1 MSPHLA
7 TPARPK
13 ESKVTNRLGGPLV
26 GALVGLAAA
35 GLGAVFLTDEF
46 DPMTLAV
53 AAGSV
58 VVAAVVAVLTGR
70 SINPAPAA
78 PAAPPVSG
86 VPFTPAPSGAIP
98 VQQLQAPAQAAQAM
112 TDRNALVEACI
123 WMRDR
128 ATSPAL
134 AQHLDGA
141 FAKVGVSQV
150 DATGQ
155 RFDPAVHEAGGT
167 VAAGSPAEDG
177 IIARTEQIGYTDRG
191 RLLRHPIV
199 TVYRGQVRA

>member
-1 MSPHLA
+1 MSDTLKTAARRMLA
-7 TPARPK
+7 M
-13 ESKVTNRLGGPLV
+13 
-26 GALVGLAAA
+26 LAA
-35 GLGAVFLTDEF
+35 
-46 DPMTLAV
+46 PLAV
-53 AAGSV
+53 ACGSAPTP
-58 VVAAVVAVLTGR
+58 AAQTPSPEADRKAVLAQELGE
-70 SINPAPAA
+70 A
-78 PAAPPVSG
+78 
-86 VPFTPAPSGAIP
+86 PAPSGPIP

-155 RFDPAVHEAGGT
+155 RFDPAVHEAGST
-167 VAAGSPAEDG
+167 IAAGSPAEDG

>member
-1 MSPHLA
+1 
-7 TPARPK
+7 
-13 ESKVTNRLGGPLV
+13 VTIRLGGPLV

-35 GLGAVFLTDEF
+35 ALGAVFLTGGF

-58 VVAAVVAVLTGR
+58 VIAAVVAVLTGR
-70 SINPAPAA
+70 SI
-78 PAAPPVSG
+78 
-86 VPFTPAPSGAIP
+86 
-98 VQQLQAPAQAAQAM
+98 AAQAPSSPAVPPLAPAPPAG
-112 TDRNALVEACI
+112 TGPIPVGQLAEPARAAQASADRTVLVDACI

-141 FAKVGVSQV
+141 FNRVGVSQV

-155 RFDPAVHEAGGT
+155 RFDPSVHEAGS
-167 VAAGSPAEDG
+167 VIAAGSPAEDG
-177 IIARTEQIGYTDRG
+177 IIARTETPGYIDRG

>member
-1 MSPHLA
+1 
-7 TPARPK
+7 
-13 ESKVTNRLGGPLV
+13 VTNRLGGPLV

-35 GLGAVFLTDEF
+35 ALGAVFLTGGF

-58 VVAAVVAVLTGR
+58 LVTAVVAVLTGR
-70 SINPAPAA
+70 SIAPAPAA
-78 PAAPPVSG
+78 PPA
-86 VPFTPAPSGAIP
+86 VPLIPAPSGAIP
-98 VQQLQAPAQAAQAM
+98 VQQLQAPAQAAQAVS
-112 TDRNALVEACI
+112 DRNALVEACI

-141 FAKVGVSQV
+141 FARVGVAQV

>member
-1 MSPHLA
+1 M
-7 TPARPK
+7 
-13 ESKVTNRLGGPLV
+13 TNRLGGPLV

-35 GLGAVFLTDEF
+35 ALGAVFLTGGF
-46 DPMTLAV
+46 DPVTLAV

-58 VVAAVVAVLTGR
+58 VIAAVVAVLTGR
-70 SINPAPAA
+70 SIAPKPPLSPPVGAFAPAPGTGAG
-78 PAAPPVSG
+78 SG
-86 VPFTPAPSGAIP
+86 PIP
-98 VQQLQAPAQAAQAM
+98 VQQLQEPARAAQALS
-112 TDRNALVEACI
+112 DRTVLVEACI

-141 FAKVGVSQV
+141 FTRVGVTGV

-177 IIARTEQIGYTDRG
+177 IIARTEQVGYTDRG

>member
-1 MSPHLA
+1 
-7 TPARPK
+7 
-13 ESKVTNRLGGPLV
+13 VTNRLGGPLV
-26 GALVGLAAA
+26 GALVGFAAA
-35 GLGAVFLTDEF
+35 ALGAVFLTGGF
-46 DPMTLAV
+46 DPVTLAV
-53 AAGSV
+53 GAGSV
-58 VVAAVVAVLTGR
+58 LVAAIVAVLTGR
-70 SINPAPAA
+70 SIAPAPASSPA
-78 PAAPPVSG
+78 PASPPVSG
-86 VPFTPAPSGAIP
+86 VPFTPAPSGPIP
-98 VQQLQAPAQAAQAM
+98 VQQLQGPAQAAQAM
-112 TDRNALVEACI
+112 SDRNALVEACI

-141 FAKVGVSQV
+141 FAKVGVAQV

-155 RFDPAVHEAGGT
+155 RFDPSVHEAGGV

>member
-1 MSPHLA
+1 M
-7 TPARPK
+7 
-13 ESKVTNRLGGPLV
+13 TNRLGGPLV
-26 GALVGLAAA
+26 GALVGFAAA
-35 GLGAVFLTDEF
+35 ALGAVFLTGGF
-46 DPMTLAV
+46 DPVTLAV
-53 AAGSV
+53 GAGSV
-58 VVAAVVAVLTGR
+58 LVAAIVAVLTGR
-70 SINPAPAA
+70 SIAPAPAG
-78 PAAPPVSG
+78 PGPVSPPAPPVSG
-86 VPFTPAPSGAIP
+86 APFAPAPSGPIP
-98 VQQLQAPAQAAQAM
+98 VQQLQGPAQSAQAM
-112 TDRNALVEACI
+112 SDRNALVEACI

-141 FAKVGVSQV
+141 FAKVGVAQV

-155 RFDPAVHEAGGT
+155 RFDPSVHEAGGT
-167 VAAGSPAEDG
+167 IAAGSPAEDG

>member
-1 MSPHLA
+1 M
-7 TPARPK
+7 
-13 ESKVTNRLGGPLV
+13 TNRLGGPLV

-35 GLGAVFLTDEF
+35 ALGAVFLTGGGF
-46 DPMTLAV
+46 DARVLAI

-58 VVAAVVAVLTGR
+58 LVTAGVAFAAGR
-70 SINPAPAA
+70 SIAAPVPAAAPAPAA
-78 PAAPPVSG
+78 PAFA
-86 VPFTPAPSGAIP
+86 PAPGTGAASGAIP
-98 VQQLQAPAQAAQAM
+98 VGQLAEPARAAQAVA
-112 TDRNALVEACI
+112 DRSVLVETCI

-141 FAKVGVSQV
+141 FSKVGVAQV

-155 RFDPAVHEAGGT
+155 RFDPAVHEAGST
-167 VAAGSPAEDG
+167 VAARGPADEG

-191 RLLRHPIV
+191 RILRHPIV
-199 TVYRGQVRA
+199 TVYRGQGVRA

>member
-1 MSPHLA
+1 
-7 TPARPK
+7 
-13 ESKVTNRLGGPLV
+13 VTIRLGGPLV

-35 GLGAVFLTDEF
+35 ALGAVFLTGGF
-46 DPMTLAV
+46 DPVTLAV

-58 VVAAVVAVLTGR
+58 VIAAVVAVLTGR
-70 SINPAPAA
+70 SIAA
-78 PAAPPVSG
+78 AAPPAAG
-86 VPFTPAPSGAIP
+86 PQLLPAPPAGTGPIP
-98 VQQLQAPAQAAQAM
+98 VGQLAGPARAVQASA
-112 TDRNALVEACI
+112 DRTVLVDACI

-141 FAKVGVSQV
+141 FARVGVTQV

-155 RFDPAVHEAGGT
+155 RFDPSVHEAGS
-167 VAAGSPAEDG
+167 VIAAGSPAEDG
-177 IIARTEQIGYTDRG
+177 IIARTETPGYTDRG

>member
-1 MSPHLA
+1 M
-7 TPARPK
+7 
-13 ESKVTNRLGGPLV
+13 TNRLGGPLV
-26 GALVGLAAA
+26 GALAGLAAA
-35 GLGAVFLTDEF
+35 ALGAVFLTGGF

-58 VVAAVVAVLTGR
+58 IVTAVVAVLTAR
-70 SINPAPAA
+70 SIAPAPAA
-78 PAAPPVSG
+78 PPA
-86 VPFTPAPSGAIP
+86 VPLTPAPSGAIP
-98 VQQLQAPAQAAQAM
+98 VQQLQAPAQAAQAVS
-112 TDRNALVEACI
+112 DRSALVEACI

-141 FAKVGVSQV
+141 FARVGVAQV

>member
-1 MSPHLA
+1 M
-7 TPARPK
+7 TI
-13 ESKVTNRLGGPLV
+13 RLGGPLV

-35 GLGAVFLTDEF
+35 ALGAVFLTGGF
-46 DPMTLAV
+46 DPVTLAV

-58 VVAAVVAVLTGR
+58 VIAAVVAVLTGR
-70 SINPAPAA
+70 SIAAAVPPAPG
-78 PAAPPVSG
+78 PQL
-86 VPFTPAPSGAIP
+86 TPAPPAGTGPIP
-98 VQQLQAPAQAAQAM
+98 VGQLAEPARAAQAVA
-112 TDRNALVEACI
+112 DRTVLVDACI

-141 FAKVGVSQV
+141 FARVGVTQV

-155 RFDPAVHEAGGT
+155 RFDPSVHEAGS
-167 VAAGSPAEDG
+167 VIAAGSPAEDG
-177 IIARTEQIGYTDRG
+177 IIARTETPGYTDRG

>member
-1 MSPHLA
+1 M
-7 TPARPK
+7 
-13 ESKVTNRLGGPLV
+13 TNRLGGPLV

-35 GLGAVFLTDEF
+35 ALGAVFLTGGFE
-46 DPMTLAV
+46 PVTLAV

-58 VVAAVVAVLTGR
+58 VIAAVVAVLTGR
-70 SINPAPAA
+70 SIAPKAPMPVPVGAFAPAPGTGAG
-78 PAAPPVSG
+78 SG
-86 VPFTPAPSGAIP
+86 PIP
-98 VQQLQAPAQAAQAM
+98 VQQLQEPARAAQALS
-112 TDRNALVEACI
+112 DRTVLVEACI

-141 FAKVGVSQV
+141 FTRVGVTGV

-167 VAAGSPAEDG
+167 IAAGSPAEDG

>member
-1 MSPHLA
+1 MPL
-7 TPARPK
+7 RPC
-13 ESKVTNRLGGPLV
+13 R
-26 GALVGLAAA
+26 
-35 GLGAVFLTDEF
+35 
-46 DPMTLAV
+46 
-53 AAGSV
+53 
-58 VVAAVVAVLTGR
+58 TGR
-70 SINPAPAA
+70 S
-78 PAAPPVSG
+78 S
-86 VPFTPAPSGAIP
+86 
-98 VQQLQAPAQAAQAM
+98 
-112 TDRNALVEACI
+112 VEACI

-141 FAKVGVSQV
+141 FTRVGVTGV

-177 IIARTEQIGYTDRG
+177 IIARTEQVGTPTAVAS
-191 RLLRHPIV
+191 LRHPIV

>member
-1 MSPHLA
+1 M
-7 TPARPK
+7 
-13 ESKVTNRLGGPLV
+13 TNRLGGPLV

-35 GLGAVFLTDEF
+35 ALGAVFLTGGF
-46 DPMTLAV
+46 DPVTLAV

-58 VVAAVVAVLTGR
+58 LVTAVVAVLTGR
-70 SINPAPAA
+70 SIAPAPA
-78 PAAPPVSG
+78 PQAAPPVSG
-86 VPFTPAPSGAIP
+86 VPFSPGPSGPIP
-98 VQQLQAPAQAAQAM
+98 VQQLQEPARAAQAM
-112 TDRNALVEACI
+112 SDRNALVEACI

-141 FAKVGVSQV
+141 FARVGVAQV

-155 RFDPAVHEAGGT
+155 RFDPAVHEAGST
-167 VAAGSPAEDG
+167 IAAGSPAEDG

>member
-1 MSPHLA
+1 
-7 TPARPK
+7 
-13 ESKVTNRLGGPLV
+13 VTNRLGGPLV

-35 GLGAVFLTDEF
+35 ALGAVFLTGGF
-46 DPMTLAV
+46 DPVTLAV

-58 VVAAVVAVLTGR
+58 LVTAVVAVLTGR
-70 SINPAPAA
+70 SIAPVPAA
-78 PAAPPVSG
+78 VQAAPPVSG
-86 VPFTPAPSGAIP
+86 APFTPAPSGPIP
-98 VQQLQAPAQAAQAM
+98 VQQLQEPARAAQLM
-112 TDRNALVEACI
+112 SDRNALVEACI

-141 FAKVGVSQV
+141 FSRVGVAPV

-155 RFDPAVHEAGGT
+155 RFDPSVHEAGGV

>member
-1 MSPHLA
+1 M
-7 TPARPK
+7 
-13 ESKVTNRLGGPLV
+13 GF
-26 GALVGLAAA
+26 AAA
-35 GLGAVFLTDEF
+35 ALGAVFLTGGF
-46 DPMTLAV
+46 DPVTLAV

-58 VVAAVVAVLTGR
+58 VIAAVVALLTGR
-70 SINPAPAA
+70 SIAPPAA
-78 PAAPPVSG
+78 QPMPPVSAPPVSG
-86 VPFTPAPSGAIP
+86 APF
-98 VQQLQAPAQAAQAM
+98 APAQGGPAAGSGPIPVRQLQEPARAAQALS
-112 TDRNALVEACI
+112 DRNVLVEACI

-141 FAKVGVSQV
+141 FSRVGVTPV

-167 VAAGSPAEDG
+167 IAAGSPAEDG

-191 RLLRHPIV
+191 RLMRHPIV

>member
-1 MSPHLA
+1 M
-7 TPARPK
+7 
-13 ESKVTNRLGGPLV
+13 TNRLGGPLV

-35 GLGAVFLTDEF
+35 ALGSVFLTGGF
-46 DPMTLAV
+46 DPVTLAV

-58 VVAAVVAVLTGR
+58 VIAAVVALLTGR
-70 SINPAPAA
+70 SIAPPAVQPM
-78 PAAPPVSG
+78 PPVSAPPVSG
-86 VPFTPAPSGAIP
+86 APFAPGQGGPAAGSGPIP
-98 VQQLQAPAQAAQAM
+98 VRQLQEPARAAQALS
-112 TDRNALVEACI
+112 DRNVLVEACI

-141 FAKVGVSQV
+141 FSRVGVTPV

-167 VAAGSPAEDG
+167 IAAGSPAEDG

-191 RLLRHPIV
+191 RLMRHPIV

>member
-1 MSPHLA
+1 
-7 TPARPK
+7 
-13 ESKVTNRLGGPLV
+13 VTNRLGGPLV

-35 GLGAVFLTDEF
+35 ALGAVFLTGGF
-46 DPMTLAV
+46 DPVTLAV

-58 VVAAVVAVLTGR
+58 IVTAAVAVLTGR
-70 SINPAPAA
+70 SITPPTTA
-78 PAAPPVSG
+78 AAPPA
-86 VPFTPAPSGAIP
+86 PFAPAPGTGAASGAIP
-98 VQQLQAPAQAAQAM
+98 VAQLAEPARAAQSMA
-112 TDRNALVEACI
+112 DRTVLVDACI

-141 FAKVGVSQV
+141 FTRVGVAQV

-155 RFDPAVHEAGGT
+155 RFDPAVHEAGS
-167 VAAGSPAEDG
+167 VIAATNPAEDG
-177 IIARTEQIGYTDRG
+177 IIARTETPGYIDRG

-199 TVYRGQVRA
+199 TVFRGQVRA

>member
-1 MSPHLA
+1 M
-7 TPARPK
+7 
-13 ESKVTNRLGGPLV
+13 TNRLGGPLV

-35 GLGAVFLTDEF
+35 ALGAVFLTGGGF
-46 DPMTLAV
+46 DARVLAI

-58 VVAAVVAVLTGR
+58 LVTAAVAFIAGK
-70 SINPAPAA
+70 SITAPAA
-78 PAAPPVSG
+78 PAPLQPP
-86 VPFTPAPSGAIP
+86 PFAPAPGTGAASGAIP
-98 VQQLQAPAQAAQAM
+98 VGQLQDSARAAQNAA
-112 TDRNALVEACI
+112 DRTVLVETCV

-141 FAKVGVSQV
+141 FAKVGVAQV

-155 RFDPAVHEAGGT
+155 RFDPAVHEAGST
-167 VAAGSPAEDG
+167 VAARGPADEG

-191 RLLRHPIV
+191 RILRHPIV
-199 TVYRGQVRA
+199 TVYRGQGVRA

>member
-1 MSPHLA
+1 M
-7 TPARPK
+7 
-13 ESKVTNRLGGPLV
+13 TNRLGGPLV
-26 GALVGLAAA
+26 GALVGFAAA
-35 GLGAVFLTDEF
+35 ALGAVFLTDGFE
-46 DPMTLAV
+46 PVTLAV
-53 AAGSV
+53 GAGSV
-58 VVAAVVAVLTGR
+58 LVAAIVAVLTGR
-70 SINPAPAA
+70 SIAPV
-78 PAAPPVSG
+78 PTSPPAPPVSG
-86 VPFTPAPSGAIP
+86 VPFTPAPSGPIP
-98 VQQLQAPAQAAQAM
+98 VQQLQGPAQAAQALA
-112 TDRNALVEACI
+112 DRGALVEACI

-141 FAKVGVSQV
+141 FAKVGVTQV

-155 RFDPAVHEAGGT
+155 RFDPSVHEAGGT
-167 VAAGSPAEDG
+167 IAAGSPAEDG

>member
-1 MSPHLA
+1 M
-7 TPARPK
+7 
-13 ESKVTNRLGGPLV
+13 TNRLGGPLV

-35 GLGAVFLTDEF
+35 ALGAVFLTDGF
-46 DPMTLAV
+46 DPVTLAV
-53 AAGSV
+53 GAGSV
-58 VVAAVVAVLTGR
+58 VIAAVVTLLTGR
-70 SINPAPAA
+70 SIAPVAA
-78 PAAPPVSG
+78 QPMPPVSAPPVSG
-86 VPFTPAPSGAIP
+86 VPFAPSPGPAAGSGPIP
-98 VQQLQAPAQAAQAM
+98 VRQLQEPARAAQALS
-112 TDRNALVEACI
+112 DRNVLVEACI

-141 FAKVGVSQV
+141 FSRVGVTPV

-167 VAAGSPAEDG
+167 IAAGSPAEDG

-191 RLLRHPIV
+191 RLMRHPIV

>member
-1 MSPHLA
+1 
-7 TPARPK
+7 
-13 ESKVTNRLGGPLV
+13 VTNRLGGPLV

-35 GLGAVFLTDEF
+35 ALGAVFLTGGF
-46 DPMTLAV
+46 DPVTLAV

-58 VVAAVVAVLTGR
+58 VVTAIVAILTGR
-70 SINPAPAA
+70 SIDPGVPAA
-78 PAAPPVSG
+78 APMSAPPVSG
-86 VPFTPAPSGAIP
+86 APFAPAPAGSGPIP
-98 VQQLQAPAQAAQAM
+98 VQQLQEPARAAQALS
-112 TDRNALVEACI
+112 DRTVLVDACI

-141 FAKVGVSQV
+141 FSRVGVAQV

-155 RFDPAVHEAGGT
+155 RFDPAVHEAGST
-167 VAAGSPAEDG
+167 IAAGSPAEDG

-199 TVYRGQVRA
+199 TVYRGQGVRA

>member
-1 MSPHLA
+1 M
-7 TPARPK
+7 
-13 ESKVTNRLGGPLV
+13 TNRLGGPLV

-35 GLGAVFLTDEF
+35 GLGAVFLTGGF
-46 DPMTLAV
+46 DPVTLAV

-58 VVAAVVAVLTGR
+58 LVTAVVAVLTGR
-70 SINPAPAA
+70 SIAPAGA
-78 PAAPPVSG
+78 PPAPPVSA
-86 VPFTPAPSGAIP
+86 PPLTPAPSGPIP
-98 VQQLQAPAQAAQAM
+98 VRQLQEPARAAQAVS
-112 TDRNALVEACI
+112 DRGALVEACI

-141 FAKVGVSQV
+141 FARVGVAPV

-155 RFDPAVHEAGGT
+155 RFDPAVHEAGGV

>member
-1 MSPHLA
+1 
-7 TPARPK
+7 
-13 ESKVTNRLGGPLV
+13 V
-26 GALVGLAAA
+26 GFAAA
-35 GLGAVFLTDEF
+35 ALGAVFLTGGF

-58 VVAAVVAVLTGR
+58 LVTAVVAVLTGR
-70 SINPAPAA
+70 SIAPV
-78 PAAPPVSG
+78 AAPPVSG
-86 VPFTPAPSGAIP
+86 VPLTPAPSGAIP
-98 VQQLQAPAQAAQAM
+98 VQQLQAPAQAAQAVS
-112 TDRNALVEACI
+112 DRGALLEACI

-141 FAKVGVSQV
+141 FARVGVAQV

-155 RFDPAVHEAGGT
+155 RFDPAVHEAGST
-167 VAAGSPAEDG
+167 IAAGSPAEDG

-191 RLLRHPIV
+191 RIVRHPIV